1 MSIRP
6 FVEQL
11 KPLISYYDVVMAI
24 RLKFKLSTLQAI
36 QEVDKYY

>member
-6 FVEQL
+6 FVEKL
-11 KPLISYYDVVMAI
+11 KPLISYYEIVMAV

-36 QEVDKYY
+36 EEVDKYY